1 MAFPMGM
8 GSFGLIGIL
17 GTSIF
22 IAALG
27 IIVFAIVKSVSQWHK
42 NNQSPR
48 LTVPTI
54 IVSKRTQVSPHMYG
68 VGDHHHYNGST
79 TTYYVTFQVESGDR
93 LELCVSGQDY
103 GMLVEGDRGQ
113 LTFQGT
119 RFLSFQRG

>member
-1 MAFPMGM
+1 MAIPMGM

-54 IVSKRTQVSPHMYG
+54 IVSKRTHVSPHMYG

-79 TTYYVTFQVESGDR
+79 
-93 LELCVSGQDY
+93 
-103 GMLVEGDRGQ
+103 
-113 LTFQGT
+113 
-119 RFLSFQRG
+119 